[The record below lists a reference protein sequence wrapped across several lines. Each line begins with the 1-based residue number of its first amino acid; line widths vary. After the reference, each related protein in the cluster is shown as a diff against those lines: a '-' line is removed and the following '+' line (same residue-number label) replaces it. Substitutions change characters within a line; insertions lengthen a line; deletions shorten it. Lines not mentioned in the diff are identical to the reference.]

1 DHRGRARADRGTPVK
16 RHHAARGG
24 FLAVTRRDQWQ
35 VGGHRH
41 PVRSGGRPPY
51 AEFRALGT
59 GAPLPRAR
67 WRLSFGS
74 AALGATIHSGD
85 EPDGLFFAWLG
96 QFQWVQRLPF
106 LDAYTIARTD
116 VQLSARPLLVQEQ
129 MAVGGRYTVRGYR
142 ENTLV
147 RDNAFVASG
156 ELRVPVVQR
165 TRWADYLE
173 LAAFYDYGRS
183 WNLRPPHLSPV
194 DISSVGVGLRW
205 ALTVP
210 AGRFSVRPQ
219 FEVYWG
225 HRLGNVTDVGSGTAG
240 GTIQD
245 QGVQFQF
252 LVAIQ

>member
-1 DHRGRARADRGTPVK
+1 MASRWTPPSGSFRRPSTVRGISCSRPGRASRSASTRSGRRSPAGTTPT
-16 RHHAARGG
+16 
-24 FLAVTRRDQWQ
+24 TRR
-35 VGGHRH
+35 V
-41 PVRSGGRPPY
+41 V
-51 AEFRALGT
+51 
-59 GAPLPRAR
+59 
-67 WRLSFGS
+67 
-74 AALGATIHSGD
+74 
-85 EPDGLFFAWLG
+85 
-96 QFQWVQRLPF
+96 
-106 LDAYTIARTD
+106 
-116 VQLSARPLLVQEQ
+116 
-129 MAVGGRYTVRGYR
+129 GRYTVRGCR

-147 RDNAFVASG
+147 RDNAFVAAG

-183 WNLRPPHLSPV
+183 WDVRPPHLRPL
-194 DISSVGVGLRW
+194 DMSSVGVGLRW

-225 HRLGNVTDVGSGTAG
+225 HRLRNVTDVGSGTAG